1 MGALETFWFQA
12 VWFAAERAVGDPWK
26 AGNTGQPP
34 TLGGFA
40 AWAGPAPSVAATSAT
55 LTAADHERSSR
66 TLTLRL
72 SARRR

>member
-1 MGALETFWFQA
+1 MNFEHMPELGLVVGYPLAL
-12 VWFAAERAVGDPWK
+12 
-26 AGNTGQPP
+26 
-34 TLGGFA
+34 LMML
-40 AWAGPAPSVAATSAT
+40 AATSAT